1 MFNGS
6 TLRNGA
12 LAAPLLL
19 KLLVAG
25 ALSLVVVGLAP
36 GTVSSGESVP
46 PVGMLLVTATIVGA
60 ICSALL
66 FWGLRS
72 DLGLPLKVTVYA
84 VVFNV
89 LVVVVKLALAPRGFY
104 EVNQVKD
111 LDGIFAINDAPMAA
125 LAAATIFA
133 LYLAAWVI
141 LYRTFRGKIEHLA
154 PNDPIPQ
161 IASARN
167 IAIAVVVLTVL
178 LVASGGAILLLLIP
192 LAAGLDYLDFV
203 FSSGLSLMIG
213 VLLAC
218 ATAFAALAFSST
230 ADRARLV
237 GDASVFMSFFWVG
250 LYFLALYHVLW
261 VVYVLVLTSTWPLK
275 VVTPK

>member
-1 MFNGS
+1 VSNGS
-6 TLRNGA
+6 TLRAGA
-12 LAAPLLL
+12 LAVPLLL
-19 KLLVAG
+19 KLLVA
-25 ALSLVVVGLAP
+25 AVLCLAVVALAP
-36 GTVSSGESVP
+36 STVSSGGSVP
-46 PVGMLLVTATIVGA
+46 PIGMLLVTATIVGA

-72 DLGLPLKVTVYA
+72 DLGLPVKIAVYA

-111 LDGIFAINDAPMAA
+111 LDGLFSIDDALMAA
-125 LAAATIFA
+125 LAAATIFV
-133 LYLAAWVI
+133 LYLAAWVV

-154 PNDPIPQ
+154 GEDPIRRLP
-161 IASARN
+161 SGRN
-167 IAIAVVVLTVL
+167 IVIAVVVLTIL
-178 LVASGGAILLLLIP
+178 LVASGGGILLVLVP

-203 FSSGLSLMIG
+203 FSSGLSLMIA

-230 ADRARLV
+230 ADRARV
-237 GDASVFMSFFWVG
+237 VADASVFMSFFWVG